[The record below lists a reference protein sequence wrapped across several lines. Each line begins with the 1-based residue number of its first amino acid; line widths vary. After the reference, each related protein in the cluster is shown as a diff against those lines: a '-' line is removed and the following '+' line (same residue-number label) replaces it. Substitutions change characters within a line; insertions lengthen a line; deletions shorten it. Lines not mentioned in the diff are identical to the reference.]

1 MVSSPERGSAV
12 FYGDVDLQPSD
23 SLSQV
28 WIQSYYHETFERIF
42 GGAIQLTG
50 NNVPVTIINDSR
62 FINNFGDFGAAINF
76 LKGGALF
83 IENSKFYFEYFNEP
97 IR

>member
-1 MVSSPERGSAV
+1 M
-12 FYGDVDLQPSD
+12 
-23 SLSQV
+23 
-28 WIQSYYHETFERIF
+28 
-42 GGAIQLTG
+42 TG